1 MRLNGLQQQVVHQ
14 QNVFAQTPAQVPVSK
29 APPSISSGLSS
40 FGDRPPTSPQPNF
53 LRNTVEQPPGL
64 QQSPQRLIS
73 EVQQGQGTAQSTQ
86 GETSSRDDRDV
97 FTGSEKWLPPLPK
110 CEHGSW
116 KTRQEEILGFASYV
130 QSLKSWVA
138 LASDTFGWELES
150 ALGWP
155 HELHMTNLKPAQQ
168 LRSAR
173 LLAILTQAFAEHPR
187 AHMILQV
194 YSEGICKGVQFAI
207 KSGSCI
213 FQV

>member
-1 MRLNGLQQQVVHQ
+1 MIFNMRLNGLQQQVVHQ
-14 QNVFAQTPAQVPVSK
+14 QNVFAQAPAQVPVSK

-53 LRNTVEQPPGL
+53 PRNTVEQPPGL

-97 FTGSEKWLPPLPK
+97 FTRSEKWLPPLPK

-130 QSLKSWVA
+130 QSLKSWVLGCPFV
-138 LASDTFGWELES
+138 LAEVISKLW
-150 ALGWP
+150 
-155 HELHMTNLKPAQQ
+155 
-168 LRSAR
+168 
-173 LLAILTQAFAEHPR
+173 
-187 AHMILQV
+187 
-194 YSEGICKGVQFAI
+194 
-207 KSGSCI
+207 
-213 FQV
+213 